1 MDNQL
6 NAGAKWLNDMA
17 TNTIEQIKIERFGY
31 FLLMTLVVLIFAIV
45 VCISSK
51 KKKRWSS
58 ENKSEDQTEI
68 GEKKN
73 PIYDKVNQAS
83 EFENVVLKNDFEI
96 VTESYVHSEINSNY
110 KSESIEA
117 LETSCSGNNMYTT
130 IKNVPQKVEI
140 AYAVVPLHELAEKY
154 CVING
159 DIVRKN
165 DDSRLNKN
173 SNQIYVPKVYEQVT
187 VPVQETII
195 ENSGNSSYYA
205 SVSEKPKTEIK
216 NEVQENSAGSS
227 LYASC
232 GPVLL
237 TGNTPSLDNLMNLNK
252 KEDVLHRFSLPNN
265 HHNNHLPPID
275 IQTTYNKNQKKS
287 KNKELNSPPKDQK
300 VIHSPK
306 EPRLSR
312 VFRLSKKSHS
322 SVEESVSNQ
331 PHHEVKVQR
340 HSGELASEI
349 SQYSEK
355 MHDFSVH
362 QNQDHSLPPPLPSVD
377 RLKHITEKKIRAK
390 SKSNSIS
397 SAIDLSPKLQ
407 KHIAN
412 NDIQEDDKYSK
423 VDEKMISLV
432 KRDISFE
439 ISSTEKNQTTENII
453 TLMKKDIN
461 FEISSTETNHTTENS
476 GQIKNTEDHMQC
488 PDSCQVSN
496 GHISESLSTNCL
508 LNNSDKDII
517 KRDVE
522 ESLKLKKDIA
532 LLYAVVDKSKKKDR
546 TKEFNALDSK
556 ETQST
561 SLDIKNGICS
571 NESSHSDFNKDS
583 SLDSPYILCSDTVAL
598 FPSEFSD
605 PKLIEE
611 SLIY

>member
-1 MDNQL
+1 
-6 NAGAKWLNDMA
+6 MA
-17 TNTIEQIKIERFGY
+17 TNTIEQVKIERFGY

-45 VCISSK
+45 ACISSK

-58 ENKSEDQTEI
+58 KNKSEDQTEAE
-68 GEKKN
+68 EKKN
-73 PIYDKVNQAS
+73 PIYDRVNQAS
-83 EFENVVLKNDFEI
+83 EFENVVLKNDSGI
-96 VTESYVHSEINSNY
+96 VAESYVHSEINSNY

-117 LETSCSGNNMYTT
+117 IETSSSGNDMYTT

-159 DIVRKN
+159 DIVRKH

-173 SNQIYVPKVYEQVT
+173 SDQMNVPKLYEQVT
-187 VPVQETII
+187 VPVQDTVI

-205 SVSEKPKTEIK
+205 SVSEKPKIEIK

-237 TGNTPSLDNLMNLNK
+237 TGNAPSLDNLINLNK
-252 KEDVLHRFSLPNN
+252 KEEVLHRFSLPNN
-265 HHNNHLPPID
+265 HNNHQLPFD
-275 IQTTYNKNQKKS
+275 IQTTHNKNQKKS

-300 VIHSPK
+300 IVNSPK

-322 SVEESVSNQ
+322 SVEENVNNQ
-331 PHHEVKVQR
+331 PHHEVKIQR

-397 SAIDLSPKLQ
+397 STIDLSPKLQ

-412 NDIQEDDKYSK
+412 DDIQEDDKYSK
-423 VDEKMISLV
+423 VNEKMISIV
-432 KRDISFE
+432 KKDISFE
-439 ISSTEKNQTTENII
+439 ISS
-453 TLMKKDIN
+453 
-461 FEISSTETNHTTENS
+461 ETNHTNENS
-476 GQIKNTEDHMQC
+476 GQIINTEFHVQH
-488 PDSCQVSN
+488 PDSCQISN
-496 GHISESLSTNCL
+496 DHISESLSTNAL
-508 LNNSDKDII
+508 LNNSENDII
-517 KRDVE
+517 NRDVE

-532 LLYAVVDKSKKKDR
+532 LLYAVVVKSKKKER
-546 TKEFNALDSK
+546 TNEFDALDSK
-556 ETQST
+556 ETHSSVST
-561 SLDIKNGICS
+561 LDIKNGFSICC
-571 NESSHSDFNKDS
+571 NESSHSDNNFGCGKGS
-583 SLDSPYILCSDTVAL
+583 SLVDSPYILCSDTVTL

-605 PKLIEE
+605 PKLIDDG
-611 SLIY
+611 LIY